1 VDSTLNKAD
10 TSRRAPNSIQQSP
23 TSETKR
29 SSASQ
34 AISRIPWNPKVHC
47 CIHKSPPFVPI
58 QNQMN
63 PIDTTTLHISFK
75 THLLLS
81 TPRSSKRSFFQV
93 NPPSPARVF
102 LLRHACYM
110 SRPPHSHWFDHAH
123 NIPQGVQIT
132 TNHMAQ
138 FHTAPRYFLPFFEER
153 L

>member
-1 VDSTLNKAD
+1 MHSHFNEAD
-10 TSRRAPNSIQQSP
+10 TSRRVPNSIQHSP
-23 TSETKR
+23 TSEAKR

-34 AISRIPWNPKVHC
+34 AIPRILWNPEVHC
-47 CIHKSPPFVPI
+47 RIHKSPPFVPI

-63 PIDTTTLHISFK
+63 PIDTTTPHISFK

-81 TPRSSKRSFFQV
+81 TPRSSKRSLLQV
-93 NPPSPARVF
+93 YSPSLARVF

-123 NIPQGVQIT
+123 NIPQGVQIAIIL
-132 TNHMAQ
+132 MAQ
-138 FHTAPRYFLPFFEER
+138 FHTAPRYFLPLYEQR